1 MSCFKSHKAGK
12 KQQLNATSIKQ
23 IAYKNKHVS
32 PVKET
37 LFFFTNLIQ
46 QVWSLLRIN

>member
-12 KQQLNATSIKQ
+12 KQHLNATRIKQ
-23 IAYKNKHVS
+23 IAYKNKHVG
-32 PVKET
+32 PAKEA

-46 QVWSLLRIN
+46 QIWSLLRIN